1 MSGPALPRSEHWGGK
16 DGSRMG
22 SVRRV
27 RMTSFRRVTL
37 LAPALA
43 LAFLLL
49 GAASASAITRA
60 TILARAQ
67 AWVDRQ
73 VPYSQTKWY
82 GGYRTD
88 CSGFNSMAWQLTSG
102 GHPLSLSTRTLHSVS
117 TTVAPGALLPGDA
130 LIKHNYHTRVFYGW
144 LDASHTKYI
153 AYEQAGP
160 VTKSSIKD
168 LADDLAFGYVPY
180 RYKKISAASP
190 TWNGVTNPTFDVW
203 ASGAPVWWQVSG
215 GAASSVCTRS
225 AGIRTSGHNALGLLN
240 PSARSRDV
248 VEVSQTASVTA
259 GIPYKLSVWACS
271 GADPRGLVLQLRFT
285 DGSGRTLSTTSTTG
299 VSFSIETTALRQMSL
314 NATAPA
320 NATSATVS
328 VRLAGGVD
336 ASGTAGTA
344 AVLDAVRLFDASPVG
359 SAISI
364 SKPSALRHHVVTLS
378 GVVTA
383 PVPYGAVRIY
393 VVRPGTTKP
402 AVLRDLKL
410 TRGAWTTKVGSG
422 LRGTFKYTAKYMGY
436 GPWGPV
442 TSTVVT
448 LKVK

>member
-1 MSGPALPRSEHWGGK
+1 MGRVPFRMNLGLRASRLVPA
-16 DGSRMG
+16 
-22 SVRRV
+22 
-27 RMTSFRRVTL
+27 
-37 LAPALA
+37 ALV
-43 LAFLLL
+43 FLLL

-60 TILARAQ
+60 TVLARAQ
-67 AWVDRQ
+67 VWIDRQ
-73 VPYSQTKWY
+73 VPYSQTHY
-82 GGYRTD
+82 FGGYRTD
-88 CSGFNSMAWQLTSG
+88 CSGFTSMAWKLTSR

-117 TTVAPGALLPGDA
+117 TTIPPDALLPGDA
-130 LIKHNYHTRVFYGW
+130 MIKHNYHAKIFYGW
-144 LDASHTKYI
+144 VDAAHTKYV
-153 AYEQAGP
+153 AYEETGP
-160 VTKSSIKD
+160 ATRSSVKD
-168 LADDLAFGYVPY
+168 LAADLAFGYVPY
-180 RYKKISAASP
+180 RRRGITAGP
-190 TWNGVTNPTFDVW
+190 PQWNSVVNPTFDVW

-215 GAASSVCTRS
+215 GWASAVCTRS
-225 AGIRTSGHNALGLLN
+225 ADARTSGHNTLGLLN

-259 GIPYKLSVWACS
+259 GIPYRLSVWACS

-299 VSFSIETTALRQMSL
+299 VSFSIEATALRQMSL
-314 NATAPA
+314 SATAPA
-320 NATSATVS
+320 TATSATVS

-344 AVLDAVRLFDASPVG
+344 AVLDAIRLFDASPVG

-364 SKPSALRHHVVTLS
+364 SRPSALRHGLVTLS

-383 PVPYGAVRIY
+383 PIAYGTVRIY
-393 VVRPGTTKP
+393 VVRPGTSKP

-410 TRGAWTTKVGSG
+410 VRGAWTTKVGSG
-422 LRGTFKYTAKYMGY
+422 LRGTFKYTARYLGY